1 MIKPIDNYVDY
12 GSLSSDDRK
21 TMVDTQLE
29 PRGIADTNVL
39 DAFLNVPREC
49 FVLEEYL
56 KSAYD
61 DCPLPI
67 IENQTISQPYMVAVM
82 TQLLELGD
90 EDLSSGVKILEVGTG
105 AGYQAAILAYMGC
118 KVTSVERISKV
129 ADFAVSNLSK
139 LPYGQRVAV
148 RVGDGTLGWPGDSP
162 YDGIIVTAAAP
173 KIPSALLHQ
182 LKVGRKL
189 VIPCGNLMIQQLMQ
203 VVKLENDV
211 KINRHTGC
219 RFVPL
224 IGKDGFQ
231 E

>member
-1 MIKPIDNYVDY
+1 MDNFPDY
-12 GSLSSDDRK
+12 GILTAKERQA
-21 TMVDTQLE
+21 MVETQLV
-29 PRGIADTNVL
+29 PRGIKDPNVL
-39 DAFLNVPREC
+39 SAFMEVPREC
-49 FVLEEYL
+49 FVIEEYL
-56 KSAYD
+56 KMAYD

-82 TQLLELGD
+82 TELLELSD
-90 EDLSSGVKILEVGTG
+90 EDLSAGVKILEIGTG
-105 AGYQAAILAYMGC
+105 AGYQAAILAHMGC
-118 KVTSVERISKV
+118 KVASVERIGKV
-129 ADFAVSNLSK
+129 ADFAIMNLKK
-139 LPYGQRVAV
+139 LPYGNRVEV
-148 RVGDGTLGWPGDSP
+148 YVGDGTVGWPEEAP
-162 YDGIIVTAAAP
+162 YDGIIVTAASP
-173 KIPSALLHQ
+173 RIPTALIHQ

-203 VVKLENDV
+203 VVKLQNDV